1 MKMIGAQRG
10 LSYWGVMF
18 GVILFVIV
26 VKAATATWPVYWDN
40 RIVNEIVIE
49 RLKAVDNK
57 TSPELF
63 KSGVI
68 EQFGINSINDLNFK
82 DMAQVYSEGGL
93 IVEVDYEVRR
103 PFIGNI
109 DLVMSFKKRFDQKAI
124 KAGE

>member
-26 VKAATATWPVYWDN
+26 IKAATATWPVYWDN
-40 RIVNEIVIE
+40 QIINQVVTE
-49 RLKAVDNK
+49 RLKVVDDK

-63 KSGVI
+63 KNGVA
-68 EQFGINSINDLNFK
+68 EQFDMNNIRDLNFK
-82 DMAQVYSEGGL
+82 DIAQVYSEGGL
-93 IVEVDYEVRR
+93 VVEVDYEVRR
-103 PFIGNI
+103 PFIGNV
-109 DLVMSFKKRFDQKAI
+109 DLVLSFKKRFDQKAI